1 MKYLIRIISLLIIIL
16 SISFLLISPN
26 YGYASSLK
34 EGENLKIETGEKIDV
49 PFFGEIT
56 INDYSL
62 PILTIVF
69 GLTDGINPWAM
80 WILLILINVL
90 IGIKDRKK
98 MFILGFTFILS
109 SALVYYLLMT
119 VWLKIFLSIGFI
131 FWIRLLIILL
141 ALISGY
147 INIKLF
153 LEEPETIESEEE
165 NKFLERINKFI
176 KEKSFFLALLGVIL
190 LAFPVNLF
198 EFLCSAGF
206 PLLYTE
212 TLILSEVSTLKYHL
226 YLLLYVFLY
235 ILDHIIVFTIAM
247 ITLKITKIP
256 SKYLRLGYLIG
267 GLLMLMMALLFIY
280 QMFI

>member
-1 MKYLIRIISLLIIIL
+1 MKYLIRIISLLIIIF

>member
-1 MKYLIRIISLLIIIL
+1 MKYLIRIISLLIIIF
-16 SISFLLISPN
+16 SINFLLISPK

-62 PILTIVF
+62 PILTIIF